1 MNVGRK
7 SDGFRIF
14 AFSTHLTIDHLSL
27 LLLEYEHHIAE
38 YMLFEGATTVYNY
51 DVAKAPSG
59 DVAAAY
65 TCGISLVPLQEI
77 LAPLYLKTNVR

>member
-1 MNVGRK
+1 
-7 SDGFRIF
+7 
-14 AFSTHLTIDHLSL
+14 
-27 LLLEYEHHIAE
+27 
-38 YMLFEGATTVYNY
+38 MLFEGATTVYNY